1 MTRVALFAA
10 LAAILAGLG
19 VGIWFALAPGD
30 RFAACREGGG
40 GVVGADIGG
49 PFELT
54 AGDGSRVTAEAL
66 IDRPTLIYFG
76 YTFCPDF
83 CPRDA
88 ANMAEAQRLLAERG
102 VEINTAFVSID
113 PERDTPEV
121 VEAFARNLSD
131 DMIGLTGSRADVE
144 AAALAYRVYHAKV
157 GDDPE
162 YYLMDHSTFTYLMAP
177 EAGLLDFFRHATP
190 PEEIADRVACYV
202 EALS

>member
-1 MTRVALFAA
+1 
-10 LAAILAGLG
+10 
-19 VGIWFALAPGD
+19 
-30 RFAACREGGG
+30 
-40 GVVGADIGG
+40 
-49 PFELT
+49 
-54 AGDGSRVTAEAL
+54 
-66 IDRPTLIYFG
+66 
-76 YTFCPDF
+76 
-83 CPRDA
+83 
-88 ANMAEAQRLLAERG
+88 MAEAQRLLAERG

-131 DMIGLTGSRADVE
+131 DMVGLTGSRADVE